1 MYPPKKSVAKSNFL
15 FDYPD
20 TNIQHIY
27 IQKPTFRPITPKKNY
42 RHVLCRLIFKTI
54 RINT

>member
-27 IQKPTFRPITPKKNY
+27 IQKPTFRPIIPKKNP
-42 RHVLCRLIFKTI
+42 RCVLCRLIFKTI